1 MHVSEYFYGTWNDKQ
16 ITVNDTYPMEVFGG
30 QRFRDLRYVLFTKD
44 GIPITYQGA
53 WLAVDG
59 GYQKAACFI
68 NPMHNRFAFPEVVF
82 SEWLE
87 SVRKD
92 VECAFG
98 ILKIRFRLLRNPVVY
113 QDAETISNAFKTA
126 CMLHNMLLEYDG
138 LNEFNWE
145 NMDPDDDIVDDADPV
160 IVVEDH
166 DLPEPFLVLVDRAPR
181 PQNYVAYHSYKYDTV
196 RDALKDHFYWKYLRG
211 EVEWPKKFLESQKD
225 TFPLT
230 RIAIYNRINM
240 EHERALYIQASSLRG
255 KDRASGSYY
264 VLIGEGLFSNSD
276 YKVGDHIA
284 DYKGELIFN
293 LEADRRVDAGK
304 GGYMIHVSNNTKLDC
319 YDTCRRG
326 ECKASKA
333 NSSTNVFN
341 SITGTMAI
349 NNASIVVSTSVAGG
363 TRVRL
368 QACKKISKHTEIITT
383 YGPTFIYPAQVL

>member
-68 NPMHNRFAFPEVVF
+68 NPMYNRLAFPEVVF

-113 QDAETISNAFKTA
+113 QDADTISNAFKTA

-160 IVVEDH
+160 VVVADH
-166 DLPEPFLVLVDRAPR
+166 DLPEAVLPLVDRAPR
-181 PQNYVAYHSYKYDTV
+181 PQNYVAYHS
-196 RDALKDHFYWKYLRG
+196 ACL
-211 EVEWPKKFLESQKD
+211 
-225 TFPLT
+225 
-230 RIAIYNRINM
+230 AILWNM
-240 EHERALYIQASSLRG
+240 MTSLGGGLG
-255 KDRASGSYY
+255 KGS
-264 VLIGEGLFSNSD
+264 L
-276 YKVGDHIA
+276 
-284 DYKGELIFN
+284 LIF
-293 LEADRRVDAGK
+293 A
-304 GGYMIHVSNNTKLDC
+304 
-319 YDTCRRG
+319 
-326 ECKASKA
+326 
-333 NSSTNVFN
+333 
-341 SITGTMAI
+341 
-349 NNASIVVSTSVAGG
+349 
-363 TRVRL
+363 
-368 QACKKISKHTEIITT
+368 
-383 YGPTFIYPAQVL
+383 